1 MSKSQESLEQASKAV
16 GAACRALVRQVQA
29 MIRDRDVDDDKVD
42 YGKLGAHEFK
52 VREMEQQVCIHLSM
66 KV

>member
-1 MSKSQESLEQASKAV
+1 
-16 GAACRALVRQVQA
+16 

-52 VREMEQQVCIHLSM
+52 VREMEQQVCVFLSFHLLLTLR
-66 KV
+66 KVANHCAGGNSAAGE